1 MDHSMTALQRAEPI
15 ASTRQNIIQGEFAT
29 SGDPSVMLTTLLGSC
44 VAVCLYDLTV
54 RVGGMN
60 HFLLPDTG
68 NASNANLSYGVN
80 SMELLINDLLKQ
92 GASRAR
98 MEAKVFGG
106 ARMIAGLS
114 DIGERNSTF
123 ALKFL
128 QMEGIPVVSQCVGGM
143 RARKLRFWPTS
154 GRVQHAFVA
163 LAPDAVK
170 VPVAPPPP
178 RQDTGDDIE
187 LF

>member
-1 MDHSMTALQRAEPI
+1 MDHSMTALQPTQPI
-15 ASTRQNIIQGEFAT
+15 LASRHNIIQGEFAT
-29 SGDPSVMLTTLLGSC
+29 SGDPGVMLTTLLGSC

-54 RVGGMN
+54 HVGGMN
-60 HFLLPDTG
+60 HFLLPETG
-68 NASNANLSYGVN
+68 NADTANLSYGVN

-92 GASRAR
+92 GASRIR

-114 DIGERNSTF
+114 DIGERNSSF

-128 QMEGIPVVSQCVGGM
+128 QMEGIPVVSQCIGGT
-143 RARKLRFWPTS
+143 RARKLRFWPAT

-178 RQDTGDDIE
+178 RHVPGDDIE

>member
-1 MDHSMTALQRAEPI
+1 MDYSMTALQRAEAI
-15 ASTRQNIIQGEFAT
+15 TSSRHNIIQGEFAT
-29 SGDPSVMLTTLLGSC
+29 SSDPGVMLTTLLGSC
-44 VAVCLYDLTV
+44 VAVCLYDQAV
-54 RVGGMN
+54 HVGGMN
-60 HFLLPDTG
+60 HFLLPETG

-92 GASRAR
+92 GASRTR

-114 DIGERNSTF
+114 DIGERNSSF
-123 ALKFL
+123 ALRFL
-128 QMEGIPVVSQCVGGM
+128 QMEGIPVVSQCVGDT
-143 RARKLRFWPTS
+143 RARKLRFWPAT

-170 VPVAPPPP
+170 VPVAPPP
-178 RQDTGDDIE
+178 RRETGDDIE